1 MIIEELD
8 TSIQHKMKKIE
19 KKKAKPGK
27 KTVKVVAKV
36 DKSVKKAKINVKEAP
51 KVKAKF
57 QNISDQRKHAI
68 EDVVKELVNEEA
80 IPIVLYLIGRTKVS
94 EFIIAQDLDLEIHK
108 ARNLLYRLLEHNILY
123 FHRKKDKI
131 KGWYICYWDFN
142 EKIIPFQLEKIK
154 TQKLAKLKE
163 RLDKESSST
172 FYMCK
177 NACTR
182 MDFEKSMEFN
192 FKCPECGELMDEQNN
207 SRTLEFLKERI
218 AELDKDLKAYGK

>member
-1 MIIEELD
+1 
-8 TSIQHKMKKIE
+8 MKKDN
-19 KKKAKPGK
+19 K
-27 KTVKVVAKV
+27 KTNKKNAKNPKASKVVV
-36 DKSVKKAKINVKEAP
+36 DIKKTGMSSTKSSSKPTEQKIHV
-51 KVKAKF
+51 KF
-57 QNISDQRKHAI
+57 QKISDARRIAI
-68 EDVVKELVNEEA
+68 EDVVKELISEEA

-94 EFIIAQDLDLEIHK
+94 EFTVAQDLDLEIHK
-108 ARNLLYRLLEHNILY
+108 ARNLLYRLLEHNILS
-123 FHRKKDKI
+123 FLRKKDKV

-142 EKIIPFQLEKIK
+142 EKIIPFLLEKIK

-192 FKCPECGELMDEQNN
+192 FKCPECGELMEEQNN
-207 SRTLEFLKERI
+207 ARTLEFLKERI
-218 AELDKDLKAYGK
+218 AELDKDLKAYEKQ